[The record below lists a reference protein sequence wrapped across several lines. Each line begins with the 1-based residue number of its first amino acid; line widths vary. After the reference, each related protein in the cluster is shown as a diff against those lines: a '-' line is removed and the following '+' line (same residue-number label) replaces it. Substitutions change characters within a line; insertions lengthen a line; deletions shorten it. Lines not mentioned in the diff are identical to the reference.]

1 LPPMDE
7 RRRMDR
13 GHAPVRRAQGWDRG
27 DLRGYGR
34 PPQEGRNP
42 ETGVSA
48 RFSLRQGGLGLK
60 RSIPAY
66 LAMVV
71 IRLYQ
76 RFLSPF
82 LGKNCRFVPTCSA
95 YTFEAI
101 ERYGFMEGI
110 LLGVKRII
118 RCGPWSPGGFDPVPD
133 LRREAGSGK
142 IRKNEP
148 KGR

>member
-1 LPPMDE
+1 MPPIDE

-13 GHAPVRRAQGWDRG
+13 GHAPVRRAQGWTGEIYADMVA
-27 DLRGYGR
+27 LLKK
-34 PPQEGRNP
+34 EENP